1 MIKEP
6 KITRIK
12 EVLCSRLLIPIYQRA
27 YCWQEQT
34 VLVLLNDVMD
44 ACDRNIS
51 EYRIGTLILHEQ
63 GEETFGI
70 VDGQQ
75 RMTTLTLLLLTLGY
89 EESYLSLLKANYP
102 EASIRAVKRN
112 IMLLERKRRE
122 IEQRRGI
129 SYIKKLKD
137 YILEHCY
144 VVRIVTDSEQEA
156 FQFFDSQNSRGKALA
171 PHDLLKS
178 YHLREMNDEHDEV
191 KRRIIDHWE
200 NLDQDQISRLFE
212 DYLYP
217 LISWQKRKNG
227 YGYDSS
233 KIHVFKG
240 IRQEKYYSYATYH
253 KASHLFIEEFN
264 GKNYNI
270 LLGQQELTPFLL
282 TSPIIAGKRFFEFVA
297 YYFDLIRDLD
307 KMLAHELGD
316 HLLPHYSTGDGY
328 IRQLFVCSVVMFV
341 DRFGK
346 DYRDEMRFIN
356 ILYTWAYSLRLS
368 LHSVRKESINN
379 YAIGKS
385 NTNYLNHIA
394 MFELISEM
402 MEPQDIEQIILEKIS
417 KNKTPNG
424 NGVKKQYQ
432 VIANYLNKV
441 NSEGFVEW

>member
-6 KITRIK
+6 DIIPIK
-12 EVLCSRLLIPIYQRA
+12 EALSYQISIPIYQRP
-27 YCWQEQT
+27 YRWQEQT
-34 VLVLLNDVMD
+34 VLTLLNDIME

-51 EYRIGTLILHEQ
+51 EYRIGTLILHDQ
-63 GEETFGI
+63 GANSFGI

-75 RMTTLTLLLLTLGY
+75 RMTTLTLLLLILGY
-89 EESYLSLLKANYP
+89 EEGNLSLLEAHYP

-112 IMLLERKRRE
+112 VMLLERKVRE
-122 IEQRRGI
+122 IEHRRG
-129 SYIKKLKD
+129 SGYIEKLKV
-137 YILEHCY
+137 YVLERCH
-144 VVRIVTDSEQEA
+144 VVRIMTDSEQEA

-178 YHLREMNDEHDEV
+178 YHLREMNDESEDV

-240 IRQEKYYSYATYH
+240 IKQKKQYSYATYH

-297 YYFDLIRDLD
+297 YYFDLIRDLE
-307 KMLAHELGD
+307 KMLVHELED
-316 HLLPHYSTGDGY
+316 YLLPHRLTGDAY
-328 IRQLFVCSVVMFV
+328 TRQLFVCSVVMFV

-346 DYRDEMRFIN
+346 DYRDDMRFIN

-379 YAIGKS
+379 YAIGNS

-402 MEPQDIEQIILEKIS
+402 MEPQDIEEIVLEKIS
-417 KNKTPNG
+417 RNRTPNG
-424 NGVKKQYQ
+424 NGVKEQYRA
-432 VIANYLNKV
+432 ISNYLNKV